1 MLFLKDISFE
11 SGEYFSLFYQKI
23 AIRIL
28 LKYSLGV
35 FFLGGYRALISALVS
50 VEFEFLERKRET
62 ERQRERQ
69 RETQMETETDRER
82 ETERE

>member
-1 MLFLKDISFE
+1 MNQENILKSFLPKDSYKNTVEVF
-11 SGEYFSLFYQKI
+11 
-23 AIRIL
+23 
-28 LKYSLGV
+28 LGR

-69 RETQMETETDRER
+69 RETQTETETDRER

>member
-1 MLFLKDISFE
+1 M
-11 SGEYFSLFYQKI
+11 
-23 AIRIL
+23 
-28 LKYSLGV
+28 GV

-69 RETQMETETDRER
+69 RDTDGDRDRPRERDRER
-82 ETERE
+82 VTFKLSHRFHQREEGKSDLPIF

>member
-1 MLFLKDISFE
+1 MNQENILKSFLPKDSYKNTVEVF
-11 SGEYFSLFYQKI
+11 
-23 AIRIL
+23 
-28 LKYSLGV
+28 LGR

-69 RETQMETETDRER
+69 RERHRRRQRQTDRER
-82 ETERE
+82 E